1 MPKNYKFHDDD
12 NSEESCYES
21 EGETQ
26 YYPEKSIGSGTYA
39 KARKFKSAEG
49 HSSLVVLK
57 PKNKDDIDFIEVYNK
72 YKFFKTLY
80 PKQNIE
86 LIEREDTYRLV
97 LPYIVGVPY
106 EALRLTNKRQQIKLF
121 ISAIEALKDCHNKG
135 YIVLDLKADNI
146 HYDINSGKSYLLD
159 GGISVKKDRLLNPD
173 IFVVN
178 TNEELIA
185 KRKKYTQI
193 APECWSQ
200 TPISAQKSM
209 DVYAL
214 GSMMRSVLKPSAD
227 INRLIQL
234 CLAPK
239 PEHRPTLRTLEK
251 HLRQLL
257 LHRGNQPPNAP
268 PKKYSG
274 SEQINYAYALKI
286 LTEQSIVPTKKQ
298 YKRLRKNNKIP
309 KAIVDFNHACVQ
321 IYESHNTIKKIY
333 FSIYKRETLNLMLR
347 GAIEFK
353 KEYPLVEKRAMV
365 FINTQLF
372 KEFAQIRAANIFTTL
387 DSSKTELPTRLTLS
401 KPRNSIFQAPK
412 KRPEHDEAKNTG
424 VLNM

>member
-12 NSEESCYES
+12 NFEESCYES
-21 EGETQ
+21 EGETL
-26 YYPEKSIGSGTYA
+26 YYPEKNIGSGTYA
-39 KARKFKSAEG
+39 KARKFQSADG
-49 HSSLVVLK
+49 HRSLAVLK
-57 PKNKDDIDFIEVYNK
+57 PKDKDDIDFIEVYNK

-80 PKQNIE
+80 PKQSIE

-106 EALRLTNKRQQIKLF
+106 EKLHLTNKRQQIKLF

-146 HYDINSGKSYLLD
+146 HYDMSSGKSYLLD
-159 GGISVKKDRLLNPD
+159 GGISVKKDMLLDPN
-173 IFVVN
+173 IFVVK
-178 TNEELIA
+178 TKEELIS
-185 KRKKYTQI
+185 KKKKYTQI

-214 GSMMRSVLKPSAD
+214 GSMMQSILEPSAD

-239 PEHRPTLRTLEK
+239 PEHRPTLHTLEK
-251 HLRQLL
+251 HLRHLL
-257 LHRGNQPPNAP
+257 LHPGNQHQKAP
-268 PKKYSG
+268 HKKNLDN
-274 SEQINYAYALKI
+274 EQSNYTHALKI
-286 LTEQSIVPTKKQ
+286 LAEQSIVATKKQ
-298 YKRLRKNNKIP
+298 YKRLRKNNKIA
-309 KAIVDFNHACVQ
+309 KAIVDFNNACVQ
-321 IYESHNTIKKIY
+321 IHESHNTIKNIY
-333 FSIYKRETLNLMLR
+333 FRIYKRETLTLMLR

-353 KEYPLVEKRAMV
+353 KEYPLLEKRAMI

-372 KEFAQIRAANIFTTL
+372 KEFTRIQAVKILTTL
-387 DSSKTELPTRLTLS
+387 DSSKTELATTLTLS
-401 KPRNSIFQAPK
+401 QLRNSIFQTPK
-412 KRPEHDEAKNTG
+412 KRPEHEEVKNPD
-424 VLNM
+424 VLKM